1 MEDRLIPEPA
11 KVVYED
17 DEVRVSVID
26 PAKFMTHEAV
36 QKSEPSV
43 QEREQWAHGTNPALE
58 REVSITL
65 TAHQWAGVLAT
76 IRVGMALSTNPGII
90 RLMHDAIYSQ
100 LPIGKHT
107 ATDPADD
114 GGSTE
119 GER

>member
-17 DEVRVSVID
+17 DEVRVSIID

-36 QKSEPSV
+36 QRSEPSL
-43 QEREQWAHGTNPALE
+43 QERAQWAHGTNPALDQ
-58 REVSITL
+58 EVSITL

-76 IRVGMALSTNPGII
+76 IRVGMALSTSPGII

-100 LPIGKHT
+100 LPIGKG
-107 ATDPADD
+107 ADSD
-114 GGSTE
+114 E
-119 GER
+119 